1 MRKQVVEYT
10 SLLDAFVAVVKQLK
24 ECEIR
29 YQMDSEDFF
38 AKYQQGKTS
47 DDEDFVE
54 WAGNYKHF
62 LDLHQAIAGKIK
74 NVA

>member
-54 WAGNYKHF
+54 
-62 LDLHQAIAGKIK
+62 
-74 NVA
+74 